1 MSSRQQSISQNT
13 PAPVTRA
20 ISRAARS
27 ETPASAILA
36 DLATASPVNPSK
48 RAAMAAHL
56 AKYPPRFTFN
66 ENDYPGRVI
75 PIRATI
81 TDREVNTQ
89 ITKTMM
95 IPVDKI
101 GRLSRQVMERTWP
114 SSQPPRPIDWLNL
127 EYDPFATKPR
137 ISAIVAHLGGDV
149 APEKCTECDAGK
161 IFHTCRVNPVWLSQ
175 KGACTSCPFHGKAK
189 SCSFH
194 PGKSQLPALVLLFAI
209 Y

>member
-20 ISRAARS
+20 MSRAARS

-81 TDREVNTQ
+81 TDREIRIKNLVNRGRELINQGTDVF
-89 ITKTMM
+89 ITVTE
-95 IPVDKI
+95 P
-101 GRLSRQVMERTWP
+101 
-114 SSQPPRPIDWLNL
+114 
-127 EYDPFATKPR
+127 
-137 ISAIVAHLGGDV
+137 GG
-149 APEKCTECDAGK
+149 
-161 IFHTCRVNPVWLSQ
+161 S
-175 KGACTSCPFHGKAK
+175 
-189 SCSFH
+189 
-194 PGKSQLPALVLLFAI
+194 
-209 Y
+209 